1 MHIIHGHWSMAVV
14 GQRLTNVYVF
24 VAVLDQDS
32 ETQLPASD
40 TMPVA
45 ATQTPRQP
53 SRKKDT
59 PKTVRGT
66 DKKGHVRGTGKKDMP
81 KTGQGPVQPK
91 MPKRMVEFQRALQKP
106 GQVITVADI
115 KASYDKKLRNNAMN
129 AMVYSLSKEQQ
140 VNYKNCQSDRQR
152 HEWVK

>member
-14 GQRLTNVYVF
+14 GQRLTNVHVF

-53 SRKKDT
+53 SQAGPFHNYQKRGPDGKPKEKPKGKRTDSDAVCLAKDGKTQTRKKDT

-81 KTGQGPVQPK
+81 KTSQGPSSPK
-91 MPKRMVEFQRALQKP
+91 CRREWWSFRGRCKNQ
-106 GQVITVADI
+106 
-115 KASYDKKLRNNAMN
+115 DK
-129 AMVYSLSKEQQ
+129 
-140 VNYKNCQSDRQR
+140 
-152 HEWVK
+152 